1 MAYIQ
6 ARFNRNGELL
16 HYRLFVSD
24 GLDWTGRQRRR
35 YKIWTPDKPGM
46 SQKQMEKAA
55 LAAAIK
61 FEEEI
66 RAGYEVD
73 KRKKFH
79 EYAEYVMDLKSR
91 TGLSPTTIERYRS
104 MLPRIY
110 DGIGHMKLTDI
121 RPYHLND
128 LYKHLAENGIR
139 NKGAIATAKKVV
151 RKKVAA
157 LKLPKCAIVK
167 EAGFSQTTL
176 NAILKGDSVTYSN
189 AEKLATY
196 LGYSVSE
203 LFVVE
208 DKFKPL
214 SDKTI
219 LEHHRL
225 ISMIMALAEK
235 ELLVPYNPAAKAT
248 PPKVSKKEADYFQ
261 PEEVMEIVKALEDVP
276 IKWKAMA
283 YILIDT
289 GCRRGE
295 LMGLQWSN
303 VDLDKGIMMIKQALL
318 YTKAKGVYVGPPKTG
333 RPRAVCLAPET
344 ITVLKKWKTEQL
356 RTKIL
361 HGNIWQDTGF
371 VFTKDDGTVMHPD
384 SITDWLNKFSE
395 ANDLPHIHPHAFRHT
410 VASILIS
417 NGIDPVTTA
426 NELGHA
432 NANTTQAIYAHQ
444 IARARAEAS
453 GVRAGVFSVLR
464 EA

>member
-1 MAYIQ
+1 MAFIEPRY
-6 ARFNRNGELL
+6 NKNGELL
-16 HYRLFVSD
+16 HYRLNVSG
-24 GLDWTGRQRRR
+24 GLNWKGQQIRKRITWKPPR
-35 YKIWTPDKPGM
+35 PDM
-46 SQKQMEKAA
+46 SKKQMDKLAM
-55 LAAAIK
+55 AAAIK

-66 RAGYEVD
+66 RAGYEID

-79 EYAEYVMDLKSR
+79 EYAEYVIDLKSR

-110 DGIGHMKLTDI
+110 DGIGHMKLPDI

-151 RKKVAA
+151 KKKVAA
-157 LKLPKCAIVK
+157 LKRSKASIVK
-167 EAGFSQTTL
+167 EAGFSHTTL
-176 NAILKGDSVTYSN
+176 NAILRGDPVIYAN
-189 AEKLATY
+189 AEKLANL

-225 ISMIMALAEK
+225 ISMIMAMAEK
-235 ELLVPYNPAAKAT
+235 ELLIPYNPAAKAT
-248 PPKVSKKEADYFQ
+248 PPKVSKKEADYFP
-261 PEEVMEIVKALEDVP
+261 PEEVAEIVKALQDVP
-276 IKWKAMA
+276 IKWKAMS

-295 LMGLQWSN
+295 LMGLQWHC

-318 YTKAKGVYVGPPKTG
+318 YTKDKGVYVGPPKTG

-344 ITVLKKWKTEQL
+344 IAVLKKWKTEQL
-356 RTKIL
+356 RTKL
-361 HGNIWQDTGF
+361 RHGDIWQDTGF

-432 NANTTQAIYAHQ
+432 DANTTQAIYAHQ

>member
-6 ARFNRNGELL
+6 ARFNKKGELL

-176 NAILKGDSVTYSN
+176 NAILRGNSVTYAN

-303 VDLDKGIMMIKQALL
+303 VDLDKGIMIIKQALL

>member
-1 MAYIQ
+1 MAFIEPRY
-6 ARFNRNGELL
+6 NKNGELL
-16 HYRLFVSD
+16 HYRLNVSG
-24 GLDWTGRQRRR
+24 GLNWKGQQIRKRITWKPPR
-35 YKIWTPDKPGM
+35 PDM
-46 SQKQMEKAA
+46 SKKQMDKLAM
-55 LAAAIK
+55 AAAIK

-66 RAGYEVD
+66 RAGYEID

-79 EYAEYVMDLKSR
+79 EYAEYVIDLKSR

-151 RKKVAA
+151 KKKVSA
-157 LKLPKCAIVK
+157 LKRSKASIVK
-167 EAGFSQTTL
+167 EAGFSHTTL
-176 NAILKGDSVTYSN
+176 NAILRGDPVIYAN
-189 AEKLATY
+189 AEKLANL

-225 ISMIMALAEK
+225 ISMIMAMAEK
-235 ELLVPYNPAAKAT
+235 ELLIPYNPAAKAT

-261 PEEVMEIVKALEDVP
+261 PEEVAEIVKALQDVP
-276 IKWKAMA
+276 IKWKAMS

-295 LMGLQWSN
+295 LMGLQWHC

-318 YTKAKGVYVGPPKTG
+318 YTKDKGVYVGPPKTG

-344 ITVLKKWKTEQL
+344 IEVLKKWKTEQL
-356 RTKIL
+356 RTKIR
-361 HGNIWQDTGF
+361 HADIWQDTGF
-371 VFTKDDGTVMHPD
+371 IFTKDDGAAMHPD
-384 SITDWLNKFSE
+384 SITDWLNKFSD

-417 NGIDPVTTA
+417 SGIDPVTTA

-432 NANTTQAIYAHQ
+432 DANTTNAIYAHQ

>member
-1 MAYIQ
+1 MAFIEPRY
-6 ARFNRNGELL
+6 NKNGELL
-16 HYRLFVSD
+16 HYRLNVSG
-24 GLDWTGRQRRR
+24 GLNWKGQQIRKRITWKPPR
-35 YKIWTPDKPGM
+35 PDM
-46 SQKQMEKAA
+46 SKKQMDKLAM
-55 LAAAIK
+55 AAAIK

-66 RAGYEVD
+66 RAGYEID

-79 EYAEYVMDLKSR
+79 EYAEYVIDLKSR

-128 LYKHLAENGIR
+128 LYKHLAENGVR

-151 RKKVAA
+151 KKKVSA
-157 LKLPKCAIVK
+157 LKRSKASIVK
-167 EAGFSQTTL
+167 EAGFSHTTL
-176 NAILKGDSVTYSN
+176 NAILRGDPVIYAN
-189 AEKLATY
+189 AEKLANL

-225 ISMIMALAEK
+225 ISMIMAMAEK
-235 ELLVPYNPAAKAT
+235 ELLVSYNPAAKAT

-261 PEEVMEIVKALEDVP
+261 PEEVAEIVKALQDVP
-276 IKWKAMA
+276 IKWKAMS

-295 LMGLQWSN
+295 LMGLQWQC

-318 YTKAKGVYVGPPKTG
+318 YTKDKGVYVGPPKTG

-344 ITVLKKWKTEQL
+344 IEVLKKWKTEQL
-356 RTKIL
+356 RTKIR
-361 HGNIWQDTGF
+361 HADIWQDTGF
-371 VFTKDDGTVMHPD
+371 IFTKDDGAAMHPD

-417 NGIDPVTTA
+417 SGIDPVTTA

-432 NANTTQAIYAHQ
+432 DANTTNAIYAHQ

>member
-1 MAYIQ
+1 MAFIEPRY
-6 ARFNRNGELL
+6 NKNGELL
-16 HYRLFVSD
+16 HYRLNVSG
-24 GLDWTGRQRRR
+24 GLNWKGQQIRKRITWKPPR
-35 YKIWTPDKPGM
+35 PDM
-46 SQKQMEKAA
+46 SKKQMDKLAM
-55 LAAAIK
+55 AAAIK

-66 RAGYEVD
+66 RAGYEID

-79 EYAEYVMDLKSR
+79 EYAEYVIDLKSR

-151 RKKVAA
+151 KKKVSA
-157 LKLPKCAIVK
+157 LKRSKASIVK
-167 EAGFSQTTL
+167 EAGFSHTTL
-176 NAILKGDSVTYSN
+176 NAILRGDPVIYAN
-189 AEKLATY
+189 AEKLANL

-225 ISMIMALAEK
+225 ISMIMAMAEK
-235 ELLVPYNPAAKAT
+235 ELLIPYNPAAKAT

-261 PEEVMEIVKALEDVP
+261 PEEVADIVKALQDVP
-276 IKWKAMA
+276 VKWKAMT

-295 LMGLQWSN
+295 LMGLQWHC

-318 YTKAKGVYVGPPKTG
+318 YTKDKGVYVGPPKTG

-344 ITVLKKWKTEQL
+344 IDVLKKWKTEQL
-356 RTKIL
+356 RTKIR
-361 HGNIWQDTGF
+361 HADIWQDTGF
-371 VFTKDDGTVMHPD
+371 IFTKDDGAAMHPD
-384 SITDWLNKFSE
+384 SITDWLNKFSD

-417 NGIDPVTTA
+417 SGIDPVTTA

-432 NANTTQAIYAHQ
+432 DANTTNAIYAHQ

-453 GVRAGVFSVLR
+453 GIRAGVFSVLR

>member
-6 ARFNRNGELL
+6 ARFNKKGELL

-35 YKIWTPDKPGM
+35 YKIWIPDKPGM

-176 NAILKGDSVTYSN
+176 NAILRGDSVTYAN

-318 YTKAKGVYVGPPKTG
+318 YTKAKGIYVGPPKTG

-344 ITVLKKWKTEQL
+344 IAVLKKWKTEQL
-356 RTKIL
+356 RTKIR
-361 HGNIWQDTGF
+361 HGDVWQDTGF
-371 VFTKDDGTVMHPD
+371 VFTKDDGSAMHPD

>member
-35 YKIWTPDKPGM
+35 YKIWTPDKTGM

-79 EYAEYVMDLKSR
+79 EYAEYVMDLKAR

-110 DGIGHMKLTDI
+110 NGIGHMKLTDI

-151 RKKVAA
+151 KKKVAA
-157 LKLPKCAIVK
+157 LKCSKASIVR
-167 EAGFSQTTL
+167 EAGFSHTTL
-176 NAILKGDSVTYSN
+176 NAILRGDSVTYEN

-208 DKFKPL
+208 DRFKPL

-235 ELLVPYNPAAKAT
+235 ELLIPYNPAAKAT
-248 PPKVSKKEADYFQ
+248 PPKAAKKEADYFQ

-276 IKWKAMA
+276 VKWKAMA

-318 YTKAKGVYVGPPKTG
+318 YTKAKGIYVGPPKTG

-344 ITVLKKWKTEQL
+344 IAVLKKWKTEQL
-356 RTKIL
+356 RTKIR
-361 HGNIWQDTGF
+361 HGDVWQDTGF
-371 VFTKDDGTVMHPD
+371 VFTKDDGSAMHPD

>member
-1 MAYIQ
+1 MAFIEPRY
-6 ARFNRNGELL
+6 NKNGELL
-16 HYRLFVSD
+16 HYRLNVSG
-24 GLDWTGRQRRR
+24 GLNWKGQQIRKRITWKPPR
-35 YKIWTPDKPGM
+35 PDM
-46 SQKQMEKAA
+46 SKKQMDKLAM
-55 LAAAIK
+55 AAAIK

-66 RAGYEVD
+66 RAGYEID

-79 EYAEYVMDLKSR
+79 EYAEYVIDLKAR

-151 RKKVAA
+151 KKKVSA
-157 LKLPKCAIVK
+157 LKRSKASIVK
-167 EAGFSQTTL
+167 EAGFSHTTL
-176 NAILKGDSVTYSN
+176 NAILRGDPVIYAN
-189 AEKLATY
+189 AEKLANL

-225 ISMIMALAEK
+225 ISMIMAMAEK
-235 ELLVPYNPAAKAT
+235 ELLIPYNPAAKAT

-261 PEEVMEIVKALEDVP
+261 PEEVAEIVKALQDVP
-276 IKWKAMA
+276 IKWKAMS

-295 LMGLQWSN
+295 LMGLQWHC

-318 YTKAKGVYVGPPKTG
+318 YTKDKGVYVGPPKTG

-344 ITVLKKWKTEQL
+344 IEVLKKWKTEQL
-356 RTKIL
+356 RTKIR
-361 HGNIWQDTGF
+361 HADIWQDTGF
-371 VFTKDDGTVMHPD
+371 IFTKDDGAAMHPD
-384 SITDWLNKFSE
+384 SITDWLNKFSD

-417 NGIDPVTTA
+417 SGIDPVTTA

-432 NANTTQAIYAHQ
+432 DANTTNAIYAHQ

>member
-1 MAYIQ
+1 MAFIEPRY
-6 ARFNRNGELL
+6 NKNGELL
-16 HYRLFVSD
+16 HYRLNVSA
-24 GLDWTGRQRRR
+24 GLNWKGQQIRKRTTW
-35 YKIWTPDKPGM
+35 KPPKPDM
-46 SQKQMEKAA
+46 SKKQMEKLAM
-55 LAAAIK
+55 AAAIK

-66 RAGYEVD
+66 RAGYEID

-79 EYAEYVMDLKSR
+79 EYAEYVMDLKAR

-151 RKKVAA
+151 KKKVAA
-157 LKLPKCAIVK
+157 LKRSKASIVK
-167 EAGFSQTTL
+167 EAGFSHTTL
-176 NAILKGDSVTYSN
+176 NAILRGDPVIYAN
-189 AEKLATY
+189 AEKLANL

-225 ISMIMALAEK
+225 ISMIMAMAEK
-235 ELLVPYNPAAKAT
+235 ELLIPYNPAAKAT

-261 PEEVMEIVKALEDVP
+261 PEEVAEIVKALQDVP
-276 IKWKAMA
+276 IKWKAMS

-295 LMGLQWSN
+295 LMGLQWHC

-318 YTKAKGVYVGPPKTG
+318 YTKDKGVYVGPPKTG

-344 ITVLKKWKTEQL
+344 IEVLKKWKMEQL
-356 RTKIL
+356 RTKIR
-361 HGNIWQDTGF
+361 HADIWQDTGF
-371 VFTKDDGTVMHPD
+371 IFTKDDGAAMHPD
-384 SITDWLNKFSE
+384 SITDWLNKFSD

-417 NGIDPVTTA
+417 SGIDPVTTA

-432 NANTTQAIYAHQ
+432 DANTTNAIYAHQ

>member
-1 MAYIQ
+1 MAFIEPRY
-6 ARFNRNGELL
+6 NKNGELL
-16 HYRLFVSD
+16 HYRLNVSG
-24 GLDWTGRQRRR
+24 GLNWKGQQIRKRITWKPPR
-35 YKIWTPDKPGM
+35 PDM
-46 SQKQMEKAA
+46 SKKQMDKLAM
-55 LAAAIK
+55 AAAIK

-66 RAGYEVD
+66 RAGYEID
-73 KRKKFH
+73 MRKKFH
-79 EYAEYVMDLKSR
+79 EYAEYVIDLKAR

-151 RKKVAA
+151 KKKVSA
-157 LKLPKCAIVK
+157 LKRSKASIVK
-167 EAGFSQTTL
+167 EAGFSHTTL
-176 NAILKGDSVTYSN
+176 NAILRGDPVIYAN
-189 AEKLATY
+189 AEKLANL

-208 DKFKPL
+208 DKSKPL

-225 ISMIMALAEK
+225 ISMIMAMAEK
-235 ELLVPYNPAAKAT
+235 ELLIPYNPAAKAT

-261 PEEVMEIVKALEDVP
+261 PEEVAEIVKALQDVP
-276 IKWKAMA
+276 IKWKAMS

-295 LMGLQWSN
+295 LMGLQWHC

-318 YTKAKGVYVGPPKTG
+318 YTKDKGVYVGPPKTG

-344 ITVLKKWKTEQL
+344 IEVLKKWKAEQL
-356 RTKIL
+356 RAKIR
-361 HGNIWQDTGF
+361 HADIWQDTGF
-371 VFTKDDGTVMHPD
+371 IFTKDDGAAMHPD
-384 SITDWLNKFSE
+384 SITDWLNKFSD

-417 NGIDPVTTA
+417 SGIDPVTTA

-432 NANTTQAIYAHQ
+432 DANTTNAIYAHQ

>member
-6 ARFNRNGELL
+6 ARFSKKGELL

-167 EAGFSQTTL
+167 AAGFSQTTL
-176 NAILKGDSVTYSN
+176 NSILRGDSVTYAN

-344 ITVLKKWKTEQL
+344 IAVLKKWKTEQL

>member
-1 MAYIQ
+1 MAFIEPRY
-6 ARFNRNGELL
+6 NKKGELL
-16 HYRLFVSD
+16 HYRLNVSA
-24 GLDWTGRQRRR
+24 GLNWKGQQIRKRITWKPPR
-35 YKIWTPDKPGM
+35 PDM
-46 SQKQMEKAA
+46 SKKQMDKLAM
-55 LAAAIK
+55 AAAIK

-66 RAGYEVD
+66 RAGYEID

-79 EYAEYVMDLKSR
+79 EYAEYVIDLKSR

-151 RKKVAA
+151 KKKVAA
-157 LKLPKCAIVK
+157 LKRTKASIVK
-167 EAGFSQTTL
+167 EVGFSHTTL
-176 NAILKGDSVTYSN
+176 NAILRGDPVIYAN
-189 AEKLATY
+189 AEKLANL

-225 ISMIMALAEK
+225 ISMIMAMAEK
-235 ELLVPYNPAAKAT
+235 ELLIPYNPAAKAT

-261 PEEVMEIVKALEDVP
+261 PEEVAEIVKALQDVP
-276 IKWKAMA
+276 IKWKAMS

-295 LMGLQWSN
+295 LMGLQWN
-303 VDLDKGIMMIKQALL
+303 CVDLGKGIMMIKQALL
-318 YTKAKGVYVGPPKTG
+318 YTKDKGVYVGPPKTG

-344 ITVLKKWKTEQL
+344 IAVLKKWKTEQL
-356 RTKIL
+356 RTKL
-361 HGNIWQDTGF
+361 RHGDIWQDTGF

-395 ANDLPHIHPHAFRHT
+395 TNDLPHIHPHAFRHT

-432 NANTTQAIYAHQ
+432 DANTTNAIYAHQ

>member
-1 MAYIQ
+1 MAFIEPRY
-6 ARFNRNGELL
+6 NKNGELL
-16 HYRLFVSD
+16 HYRLNVSG
-24 GLDWTGRQRRR
+24 GLNWKGQQIRKRITWKPPR
-35 YKIWTPDKPGM
+35 PDM
-46 SQKQMEKAA
+46 SKKQMDKLAM
-55 LAAAIK
+55 AAAIK

-66 RAGYEVD
+66 RAGYEID

-79 EYAEYVMDLKSR
+79 EYAEYVIDLKSR

-151 RKKVAA
+151 KKKVAA
-157 LKLPKCAIVK
+157 LKRSKASIVK
-167 EAGFSQTTL
+167 EAGFSHTTL
-176 NAILKGDSVTYSN
+176 NAILRGDPVIYAN
-189 AEKLATY
+189 AEKLANL

-225 ISMIMALAEK
+225 ISMIMAMAEK
-235 ELLVPYNPAAKAT
+235 ELLIPYNPAAKAT

-261 PEEVMEIVKALEDVP
+261 PEEVAEIVKALQDVP
-276 IKWKAMA
+276 IKWKAMS

-295 LMGLQWSN
+295 LMGLQWHC

-318 YTKAKGVYVGPPKTG
+318 YTKDKGVYVGPPKTG

-344 ITVLKKWKTEQL
+344 IEVLKKWKAEQL
-356 RTKIL
+356 RTKIR
-361 HGNIWQDTGF
+361 HADIWQDTGF
-371 VFTKDDGTVMHPD
+371 VFTKDDGAAMHPD
-384 SITDWLNKFSE
+384 SITDWLNKFSD

-417 NGIDPVTTA
+417 SGIDPVTTA

-432 NANTTQAIYAHQ
+432 DANTTNAIYAHQ

>member
-1 MAYIQ
+1 MAFIEPRY
-6 ARFNRNGELL
+6 NKKGELL
-16 HYRLFVSD
+16 HYRLNVSA
-24 GLDWTGRQRRR
+24 GLNWKGQQIRKRITWKPPR
-35 YKIWTPDKPGM
+35 PDM
-46 SQKQMEKAA
+46 SKKQMDKLAM
-55 LAAAIK
+55 AAAIK

-66 RAGYEVD
+66 RAGYEID

-79 EYAEYVMDLKSR
+79 EYAEYVIDLKAR

-151 RKKVAA
+151 KKKVSA
-157 LKLPKCAIVK
+157 LKRSKASIVK
-167 EAGFSQTTL
+167 EAGFSHTTL
-176 NAILKGDSVTYSN
+176 NAILRGDPVIYAN
-189 AEKLATY
+189 AEKLANF

-203 LFVVE
+203 LFLVE

-225 ISMIMALAEK
+225 ISMIMAMAEK
-235 ELLVPYNPAAKAT
+235 ELLIPYNPAAKAT

-261 PEEVMEIVKALEDVP
+261 PEEVAEIVKALQDVP
-276 IKWKAMA
+276 IKWKAMS

-295 LMGLQWSN
+295 LMGLQWHC

-318 YTKAKGVYVGPPKTG
+318 YTKDKGVYVGPPKTG

-344 ITVLKKWKTEQL
+344 IEVLKKWKAEQL

>member
-1 MAYIQ
+1 MAFIEPRY
-6 ARFNRNGELL
+6 NKNGELL
-16 HYRLFVSD
+16 HYRLNVSG
-24 GLDWTGRQRRR
+24 GLNWKGQQIRKRITWKPPR
-35 YKIWTPDKPGM
+35 PDM
-46 SQKQMEKAA
+46 SKKQMDKLAM
-55 LAAAIK
+55 AAAIK

-66 RAGYEVD
+66 RAGYEID

-79 EYAEYVMDLKSR
+79 EYAEYVIDLKAR

-151 RKKVAA
+151 KKKVAA
-157 LKLPKCAIVK
+157 LKRSKASIVK
-167 EAGFSQTTL
+167 EAGFSHTTL
-176 NAILKGDSVTYSN
+176 NAILRGDPVIYAN
-189 AEKLATY
+189 AEKLANL

-225 ISMIMALAEK
+225 ISMIMAMAEK
-235 ELLVPYNPAAKAT
+235 ELLIPYNPAAKAT

-261 PEEVMEIVKALEDVP
+261 PEEVAEIVKALQGVP
-276 IKWKAMA
+276 IKWKAMS

-295 LMGLQWSN
+295 LMGLQWHC

-318 YTKAKGVYVGPPKTG
+318 YTKDKGVYVGPPKTG

-344 ITVLKKWKTEQL
+344 IEVLKKWKTEQL
-356 RTKIL
+356 RTKIR
-361 HGNIWQDTGF
+361 HADVWQDTGF
-371 VFTKDDGTVMHPD
+371 IFTKDDGAAMHPD
-384 SITDWLNKFSE
+384 SITDWLNKFSD

-417 NGIDPVTTA
+417 SGIDPVTTA

-432 NANTTQAIYAHQ
+432 DANTTNAIYAHQ

>member
-6 ARFNRNGELL
+6 ARFSKKGELL

-35 YKIWTPDKPGM
+35 YKIWTPDKSGM

-176 NAILKGDSVTYSN
+176 NAILRGDSVTYAN

>member
-6 ARFNRNGELL
+6 ARFNKKGELL

-176 NAILKGDSVTYSN
+176 NAILRGDAVTYAN

-344 ITVLKKWKTEQL
+344 IAVLKKWKTEQL
-356 RTKIL
+356 RTKIY

>member
-6 ARFNRNGELL
+6 ARFNKKGELL

-35 YKIWTPDKPGM
+35 YKIWTPDKSGM

-110 DGIGHMKLTDI
+110 DGIGHIKLTDI

-157 LKLPKCAIVK
+157 LKLPKYAIVK

-176 NAILKGDSVTYSN
+176 NAILRGDAVTYAN

-248 PPKVSKKEADYFQ
+248 PPKAAKKEADYFQ
-261 PEEVMEIVKALEDVP
+261 PEEVMEIVKALEDAPV
-276 IKWKAMA
+276 KWKAMA

-344 ITVLKKWKTEQL
+344 IAVLKKWKTEQL
-356 RTKIL
+356 RTKIR
-361 HGNIWQDTGF
+361 HGDVWQDTGF
-371 VFTKDDGTVMHPD
+371 VFTKDDGSAMHPD

>member
-1 MAYIQ
+1 MAFIEPRY
-6 ARFNRNGELL
+6 NKNGELL
-16 HYRLFVSD
+16 HYRLNVSG
-24 GLDWTGRQRRR
+24 GLNWKGQQIRKRITWKPPR
-35 YKIWTPDKPGM
+35 PDM
-46 SQKQMEKAA
+46 SKKQMDKLAM
-55 LAAAIK
+55 AAAIK

-66 RAGYEVD
+66 RAGYEID
-73 KRKKFH
+73 MRKKFH
-79 EYAEYVMDLKSR
+79 EYAEYVIDLKAR

-151 RKKVAA
+151 KKKVAA
-157 LKLPKCAIVK
+157 LKRSKASIVK
-167 EAGFSQTTL
+167 EAGFSHTTL
-176 NAILKGDSVTYSN
+176 NAILRGDPVIYAN
-189 AEKLATY
+189 AEKLANL

-225 ISMIMALAEK
+225 ISMIMAMAEK
-235 ELLVPYNPAAKAT
+235 ELLIPYNPAAKAT

-261 PEEVMEIVKALEDVP
+261 PEEVAEIVKALQDVP
-276 IKWKAMA
+276 IKWKAMS

-295 LMGLQWSN
+295 LMGLQWHC

-318 YTKAKGVYVGPPKTG
+318 YTKDKGVYVGPPKTG

-344 ITVLKKWKTEQL
+344 IEVLKKWKAEQL
-356 RTKIL
+356 RTKIR
-361 HGNIWQDTGF
+361 HADIWQDTGF
-371 VFTKDDGTVMHPD
+371 VFTKDDGAAMHPD
-384 SITDWLNKFSE
+384 SITDWLNKFSD

-417 NGIDPVTTA
+417 SGIDPVTTA

-432 NANTTQAIYAHQ
+432 DANTTNAIYAHQ

>member
-6 ARFNRNGELL
+6 ARLNRKGELL

-176 NAILKGDSVTYSN
+176 NAILRGDSVTYAN

-333 RPRAVCLAPET
+333 RLRAVCLAPET
-344 ITVLKKWKTEQL
+344 IAVLKKWKTEQL

-426 NELGHA
+426 NELGHS

>member
-1 MAYIQ
+1 MAFIEPRY
-6 ARFNRNGELL
+6 NKNGELL
-16 HYRLFVSD
+16 HYRLNVSG
-24 GLDWTGRQRRR
+24 GLNWKGQQIRKRITWKPPR
-35 YKIWTPDKPGM
+35 PDM
-46 SQKQMEKAA
+46 SKKQMDKLAM
-55 LAAAIK
+55 AAAIK

-66 RAGYEVD
+66 RAGYEID

-79 EYAEYVMDLKSR
+79 EYAEYVIDLKSR

-151 RKKVAA
+151 KKKVSA
-157 LKLPKCAIVK
+157 LKRSKASIVK
-167 EAGFSQTTL
+167 EAGFSHTTL
-176 NAILKGDSVTYSN
+176 NAILRGDPVIYAN
-189 AEKLATY
+189 AEKLANL

-225 ISMIMALAEK
+225 ISMIMAMAEK
-235 ELLVPYNPAAKAT
+235 ELLIPYNPAAKAT

-261 PEEVMEIVKALEDVP
+261 PEEVAEIVKALQDVP
-276 IKWKAMA
+276 IKWKAMS

-295 LMGLQWSN
+295 LMGLQWHC

-318 YTKAKGVYVGPPKTG
+318 YTKDKGVYVGPPKTG

-344 ITVLKKWKTEQL
+344 IDVLKKWKTEQL
-356 RTKIL
+356 RTKIR
-361 HGNIWQDTGF
+361 HADVWQDTGF
-371 VFTKDDGTVMHPD
+371 IFTKDDGAAMHPD
-384 SITDWLNKFSE
+384 SITDWLNKFSD

-417 NGIDPVTTA
+417 SGIDPVTTA

-432 NANTTQAIYAHQ
+432 DANTTNAIYAHQ

>member
-6 ARFNRNGELL
+6 ARFNKKGELL

-35 YKIWTPDKPGM
+35 YKIWTPDNPGM

-176 NAILKGDSVTYSN
+176 NAILRGDSVTYAN

-248 PPKVSKKEADYFQ
+248 PPKVSRKEADYFQ

-276 IKWKAMA
+276 VKWKAMA

-344 ITVLKKWKTEQL
+344 IAVLKKWKTEQL

>member
-151 RKKVAA
+151 RKKVAS

-176 NAILKGDSVTYSN
+176 SAILRGDSVTYAN

-295 LMGLQWSN
+295 LMGLQWN
-303 VDLDKGIMMIKQALL
+303 CVDLDEGIIMIKQALL
-318 YTKAKGVYVGPPKTG
+318 YTKDKGVYVGPPKTG

-344 ITVLKKWKTEQL
+344 IDVLKKWKTEQL

>member
-6 ARFNRNGELL
+6 ARFNKKGELL

-176 NAILKGDSVTYSN
+176 NAILRGDSVTYAN

>member
-1 MAYIQ
+1 MAFIEPRY
-6 ARFNRNGELL
+6 NKNGELL
-16 HYRLFVSD
+16 HYRLNVSG
-24 GLDWTGRQRRR
+24 GLNWKGQQIRKRITWKPPR
-35 YKIWTPDKPGM
+35 PDM
-46 SQKQMEKAA
+46 SKKQMDKLAM
-55 LAAAIK
+55 AAAIK

-66 RAGYEVD
+66 RAGYEID

-79 EYAEYVMDLKSR
+79 EYAEYVIDLKSR

-151 RKKVAA
+151 KKKVAA
-157 LKLPKCAIVK
+157 LKRSKASIVK
-167 EAGFSQTTL
+167 EAGFSHTTL
-176 NAILKGDSVTYSN
+176 NAILRGDPVIYAN
-189 AEKLATY
+189 AEKLANL

-225 ISMIMALAEK
+225 ISMIMAMAEK
-235 ELLVPYNPAAKAT
+235 ELLIPYNPAAKAT

-261 PEEVMEIVKALEDVP
+261 PEEVAEIVKALQDVP
-276 IKWKAMA
+276 IKWKAMS

-295 LMGLQWSN
+295 LMGLQWHC

-318 YTKAKGVYVGPPKTG
+318 YTKDKGVYVGPPKTG

-344 ITVLKKWKTEQL
+344 IEVLKKWKAEQL
-356 RTKIL
+356 RAKIR
-361 HGNIWQDTGF
+361 HADIWQDTGF
-371 VFTKDDGTVMHPD
+371 IFTKDDGAAMHPD
-384 SITDWLNKFSE
+384 SITDWLNKFSD

-417 NGIDPVTTA
+417 SGIDPVTTA

-432 NANTTQAIYAHQ
+432 DANTTNAIYAHQ

>member
-1 MAYIQ
+1 MAFIEPRY
-6 ARFNRNGELL
+6 NKNGELL
-16 HYRLFVSD
+16 HYRLNVSG
-24 GLDWTGRQRRR
+24 GLNWKGQQIRKRITWKPPR
-35 YKIWTPDKPGM
+35 PDM
-46 SQKQMEKAA
+46 SKKQMDKLAM
-55 LAAAIK
+55 AAAIK

-66 RAGYEVD
+66 RAGYEID

-79 EYAEYVMDLKSR
+79 EYAEYVIDLKSR

-151 RKKVAA
+151 KKKVAA
-157 LKLPKCAIVK
+157 LKRTKASIVK
-167 EAGFSQTTL
+167 EVGFSHTTL
-176 NAILKGDSVTYSN
+176 NAILRGDPVIYAN
-189 AEKLATY
+189 AEKLANL

-225 ISMIMALAEK
+225 ISMIMAMAEK
-235 ELLVPYNPAAKAT
+235 ELLIPYNPAAKAT

-261 PEEVMEIVKALEDVP
+261 PEEVAEIVKALQDVP
-276 IKWKAMA
+276 IKWKAMS

-295 LMGLQWSN
+295 LMGLQWHC

-318 YTKAKGVYVGPPKTG
+318 YTKDKGVYVGPPKTG

-344 ITVLKKWKTEQL
+344 IDVLKKWKTEQL
-356 RTKIL
+356 RTKIR
-361 HGNIWQDTGF
+361 HADIWKDSGF
-371 VFTKDDGTVMHPD
+371 IFTKDDGSAMHPD

-410 VASILIS
+410 VASILIAS
-417 NGIDPVTTA
+417 GIDSVTTA

-432 NANTTQAIYAHQ
+432 DANTTNDIYAHQ

-453 GVRAGVFSVLR
+453 GVRAGVFSILR

>member
-1 MAYIQ
+1 MAFIEPRY
-6 ARFNRNGELL
+6 NKNGELL
-16 HYRLFVSD
+16 HYRLNVSG
-24 GLDWTGRQRRR
+24 GLNWKGQQIRKRITWKPPR
-35 YKIWTPDKPGM
+35 PDM
-46 SQKQMEKAA
+46 SKKQMDKLA

-66 RAGYEVD
+66 RAGYEID

-79 EYAEYVMDLKSR
+79 EYAEYVIDLKSR

-151 RKKVAA
+151 KKKVAA
-157 LKLPKCAIVK
+157 LKRSKASIVK
-167 EAGFSQTTL
+167 EAGFSHTTL
-176 NAILKGDSVTYSN
+176 NAILRGDPVIYAN
-189 AEKLATY
+189 AEKLATL

-203 LFVVE
+203 LFMVE

-225 ISMIMALAEK
+225 ISMIMAMAEK

-261 PEEVMEIVKALEDVP
+261 PEEVAEIVKALQDVP
-276 IKWKAMA
+276 IKWKAMT

-295 LMGLQWSN
+295 LMGLQWHC

-318 YTKAKGVYVGPPKTG
+318 YTKDKGVYIGPPKTG

-344 ITVLKKWKTEQL
+344 IEVLKKWKTEQL
-356 RTKIL
+356 RTKIR
-361 HGNIWQDTGF
+361 HADIWQDTGF
-371 VFTKDDGTVMHPD
+371 IFTKDDGAAMHPD
-384 SITDWLNKFSE
+384 SITDWLNKFSD

-417 NGIDPVTTA
+417 SGIDPVTTA

-432 NANTTQAIYAHQ
+432 DANTTNAIYAHQ

>member
-6 ARFNRNGELL
+6 ARFNRKGELL

-176 NAILKGDSVTYSN
+176 NAILRGDSVTYAN

-344 ITVLKKWKTEQL
+344 IAVLKKWKTEQL
-356 RTKIL
+356 RTKIY
-361 HGNIWQDTGF
+361 HGNIWQDT
-371 VFTKDDGTVMHPD
+371 
-384 SITDWLNKFSE
+384 
-395 ANDLPHIHPHAFRHT
+395 
-410 VASILIS
+410 
-417 NGIDPVTTA
+417 
-426 NELGHA
+426 
-432 NANTTQAIYAHQ
+432 
-444 IARARAEAS
+444 
-453 GVRAGVFSVLR
+453 
-464 EA
+464 

>member
-6 ARFNRNGELL
+6 ARFNKKGELL

-35 YKIWTPDKPGM
+35 YKIWTPDKSGM

-176 NAILKGDSVTYSN
+176 NAILRGDSVTYAN

-344 ITVLKKWKTEQL
+344 IAVLKKWKTEQL

-453 GVRAGVFSVLR
+453 GVRTGVFSVLR